1 MEVHSI
7 HWGYLLDQFALSVMN
22 HRSDEYGGSLENRL
36 RAAKEIL
43 EGIKQECGSDYPVS
57 MRLGLKTFVKGFEK
71 ATLTGEDE
79 AGRTLEEG
87 IQIAKLLE
95 SYGMTA

>member
-1 MEVHSI
+1 MQRYE
-7 HWGYLLDQFALSVMN
+7 YLDKPMQI
-22 HRSDEYGGSLENRL
+22 GSLENRL
-36 RAAKEIL
+36 RPAKEIS
-43 EGIKQECGSDYPVS
+43 EGIKQECGCNFPVS
-57 MRLGLKTFVKGFEK
+57 MRLGLKPFVKDFEQ

-95 SYGMTA
+95 SYGCDCLGPLCAASQ